1 MATIRETVSYVRS
14 KNAGP
19 FWLTMDLFCD
29 NETSYNRLVRSPNLS
44 KSTIAKIYQI
54 PETGINIFYL
64 PNLRVVKISFPRMVV
79 QGSPF
84 DRDMHG
90 GQQYIPLLDLEL

>member
-19 FWLTMDLFCD
+19 FWLTIDLFCD
-29 NETSYNRLVRSPNLS
+29 NETSYNTLVRSPNLS

-54 PETGINIFYL
+54 PEAEIKIFYL